1 MNVFEIY
8 FNDLSETCQQDL
20 LEKYG
25 IKSPKEM
32 NWDVFPV
39 TVIEIDKNLI
49 ADPIEDTWE

>member
-25 IKSPKEM
+25 IKNPEEM
-32 NWDVFPV
+32 NWDIFPV
-39 TVIEIDKNLI
+39 TIIEIDKNLI

>member
-1 MNVFEIY
+1 MNIFEIY

-25 IKSPKEM
+25 IKNPKEM

-39 TVIEIDKNLI
+39 TVIEIDKDLI
-49 ADPIEDTWE
+49 VDPIEDTWE

>member
-8 FNDLSETCQQDL
+8 FNDLSEACQQDL
-20 LEKYG
+20 LKKYG

>member
-8 FNDLSETCQQDL
+8 FNDLSEACQQDL

>member
-1 MNVFEIY
+1 MNTFEIY

>member
-1 MNVFEIY
+1 MNTFEIY

-32 NWDVFPV
+32 NWDIFPV
-39 TVIEIDKNLI
+39 TVIEIYGDVYEDIYSTCNL
-49 ADPIEDTWE
+49 

>member
-39 TVIEIDKNLI
+39 TVIEICGDVY
-49 ADPIEDTWE
+49 EDIYSTCNF